1 MLVNHLLINISNIL
15 FAFIFLSY
23 QSFSDQSC
31 LLRSVYV
38 HCDCGVLPYQ
48 VMCLYVMCLIQV
60 EQVCV
65 FQVLNMQNIW
75 VTALDYSVKHVVIE
89 YLLIKVV
96 KDCFSYAGHIR
107 AIHSDEE

>member
-15 FAFIFLSY
+15 IAFSFYVLIFLSY

-75 VTALDYSVKHVVIE
+75 ITALDYSVKHVVI
-89 YLLIKVV
+89 
-96 KDCFSYAGHIR
+96 
-107 AIHSDEE
+107 